1 MMLNFSS
8 TQIRNQLYQ
17 LNRKKLLSVKN
28 LNGALTSINIPPS
41 TRQWQYFIDHFLLW
55 LGSILMTIGGMFF
68 FAYNWTALG
77 KFTKFAMLEVIILVL
92 MIWAV
97 SWGWKKLSGRIALL
111 VAASSVGVLL
121 AVIGQAYHS
130 SADSYQLFLF
140 WSIALIPWA
149 IIARFIGL
157 WVMIL
162 ILLNVSTFFYWQ
174 QYSDYSVRIW
184 FTFGSLYII
193 NSIAFFI
200 SLAVIKQR
208 TWLIQ
213 LTYIA
218 TLFCLSV
225 LYLDSLFNTEEINWY
240 SSIFLYYPV
249 FIGISIYYFQYK
261 QRDIL
266 CLASNAL
273 SMITCISVT
282 TVYIADVD
290 SAGLIILQGLWVVA
304 QASIASYWLR
314 HIAKQWQLSS

>member
-1 MMLNFSS
+1 MLNFNS

-28 LNGALTSINIPPS
+28 LNIALTAINIPPTPS
-41 TRQWQYFIDHFLLW
+41 QWQHFIDHFLLW
-55 LGSILMTIGGMFF
+55 LGSLFITIGGMFF

-77 KFTKFAMLEVIILVL
+77 KFAKFAILEAIILAL
-92 MIWAV
+92 MIWAI
-97 SWGWKKLSGRIALL
+97 SWGWKKLSGQIALL
-111 VAASSVGVLL
+111 AAASGVGVLL
-121 AVIGQAYHS
+121 AVIGQVYHS
-130 SADSYQLFLF
+130 SAESYQLFLF
-140 WSIALIPWA
+140 WSLALIPWA
-149 IIARFIGL
+149 IVARFIGL

-162 ILLNVSTFFYWQ
+162 VLLNVSTFFYWQ

-184 FTFGSLYII
+184 FTFGSLYLL
-193 NSIAFFI
+193 NTIAFFMSVFI
-200 SLAVIKQR
+200 IKQR
-208 TWLIQ
+208 AWLIQ

-218 TLFCLSV
+218 TLFCLTV
-225 LYLDSLFNTEEINWY
+225 LYLDSLFNTEGIDWY
-240 SSIFLYYPV
+240 SSIFIYYPV
-249 FIGISIYYFQYK
+249 FIMVSLYYFQYK

-273 SMITCISVT
+273 SLITCISVT

-314 HIAKQWQLSS
+314 HVAKRWQASS